1 MNPPEPTARTQ
12 NAFKIKNWLPIAT
25 RGHEVETT
33 SFSTRQSRFWA
44 WLCIGAIF
52 ANFLLDTMIAPALPA
67 MGTTLGIS
75 DSQLGF
81 VFTCGLLSSAIAL
94 PLGGRIAD
102 IWDKRLVLI
111 GILALS
117 LLGSA
122 CAALATSFAAA
133 ALGQALLGAGAILL
147 PLGVVITANSGDGEK
162 STAMVF
168 VSSGVSA
175 LAGLVIGGYLL
186 DHYPYQ
192 SLFWMVFALNLVLLV
207 IAVATVVIS
216 RKVQLRRTTDAKLD
230 VAGGILLGG
239 ALALLLYS
247 TSLIGRHG
255 LMSVSVGLPLAT
267 SFGLAVFWWRSA
279 LQTASPLIDP
289 RQLLDPTV
297 ARFSLIQLATGFNA
311 TAVMVA
317 IPMIVTTGIADGG
330 LGMSEAISS
339 YVFIPS
345 SIVLFVAPMA
355 TLPLRGKIGAG
366 GVVVTGSALIAIG
379 TALLIITHS
388 IPSIIAATVLGS
400 VGLGLLLTQ
409 TFDLLAVWIDAD
421 RVASVSGF
429 ILVLKIAGAALGG
442 QFAATMMELLPPAR
456 GFTFAMVIAT
466 LMICISIPASLR
478 LGRRANPA

>member
-1 MNPPEPTARTQ
+1 MKRTP
-12 NAFKIKNWLPIAT
+12 LS
-25 RGHEVETT
+25 TT
-33 SFSTRQSRFWA
+33 ESRFWA

-111 GILALS
+111 GILVLS
-117 LLGSA
+117 LIGSA

-133 ALGQALLGAGAILL
+133 AVGQALLGAGAILL
-147 PLGVVITANSGDGEK
+147 PLGVVITTDSGEKEK
-162 STAMVF
+162 STALVF

-175 LAGLVIGGYLL
+175 LAGLVIGAYLL

-207 IAVATVVIS
+207 VAVVAVFVTRNVHSRRIA
-216 RKVQLRRTTDAKLD
+216 DARLD
-230 VAGGILLGG
+230 VTGGVLLGG

-247 TSLIGRHG
+247 TSLVGRQG
-255 LMSVSVGLPLAT
+255 LMSPSVGLPLAV
-267 SFGLAVFWWRSA
+267 SLALAVLWWRGA
-279 LQTASPLIDP
+279 LRASSPLIDP

-311 TAVMVA
+311 TAVMVG
-317 IPMIVTTGIADGG
+317 IPMIVTAGIADGG

-339 YVFIPS
+339 YLFIPS
-345 SIVLFVAPMA
+345 SIVLFVAPMT
-355 TLPLRGKIGAG
+355 TLPLRSKIGAG
-366 GVVVTGSALIAIG
+366 GVVVTGSVLIAAG
-379 TALLIITHS
+379 TALLIITHA
-388 IPSIIAATVLGS
+388 IPSIVAATVLGS
-400 VGLGLLLTQ
+400 LGLGLLLTQ
-409 TFDLLAVWIDAD
+409 TFDLLAIWIEPD

-429 ILVLKIAGAALGG
+429 ILVLKIAGAAFGG
-442 QFAATMMELLPPAR
+442 QFAATMMELMPPEK
-456 GFTFAMVIAT
+456 GFILTMVIAT

-478 LGRRANPA
+478 LGRRTKPA